1 MPIKMSNSKS
11 KLKFFLKWV
20 FKNIKCQSS
29 KIIKKYI
36 FLK

>member
-1 MPIKMSNSKS
+1 
-11 KLKFFLKWV
+11 LKFFLKWV

-29 KIIKKYI
+29 KIIKIFI